1 MTPGLRRD
9 KTRPAHPLTGHTGTK
24 LALQRP
30 FIGTSGTKLAL
41 HTIKRQFWALF
52 RLRGEYSHARSLTK
66 QSRAKIVTHRAR
78 QHKRS
83 KETSPLR
90 EVLRAVVKHFSP
102 TRVHKSHFWP
112 FSTEQGRCFFHCG
125 CMPGTGAVRWGDI
138 SFRTSPRRPIE
149 PPILTRRTRDQQTG
163 GTGVMGTEGHGRG
176 AGGRQHGQNKH
187 TRPKPHPI
195 GGHRVACGARPRCR
209 RAAAWPGQTTSQ
221 RTEQHQRPGS
231 TGVEGAGGTGGHGR
245 GAGGRRHGQNKHTRP
260 KPHPIGG
267 RRGACGAR
275 PRCRWAAAGPGRA
288 SSRRAQPHTATR
300 RRRCGGRRRDR
311 RVRPRCRWAAAGRG
325 RASRSTT
332 PSRQAR
338 VWRSRGRAAAHRHTQ
353 RPGPSRQATRRPE
366 HPWVHKQRRRSGG
379 SASGTATTGGRKA
392 YSPRNALI
400 AGISR
405 TACTRPAR

>member
-1 MTPGLRRD
+1 MTRGLRRD
-9 KTRPAHPLTGHTGTK
+9 KTRPAHLLTGHTGTK
-24 LALQRP
+24 LTLHRP

-52 RLRGEYSHARSLTK
+52 RLQGEYSHARSLTK

-102 TRVHKSHFWP
+102 TRVHKSQFWP
-112 FSTEQGRCFFHCG
+112 FSTEQGRYFFHCG
-125 CMPGTGAVRWGDI
+125 CMPGTGAIRWGDI
-138 SFRTSPRRPIE
+138 SFRTRPRRPIE
-149 PPILTRRTRDQQTG
+149 PPILTHRSRDQQTG
-163 GTGVMGTEGHGRG
+163 GTGVMGTEGHGRGRG

-209 RAAAWPGQTTSQ
+209 RAAA
-221 RTEQHQRPGS
+221 
-231 TGVEGAGGTGGHGR
+231 
-245 GAGGRRHGQNKHTRP
+245 
-260 KPHPIGG
+260 
-267 RRGACGAR
+267 
-275 PRCRWAAAGPGRA
+275 GP
-288 SSRRAQPHTATR
+288 
-300 RRRCGGRRRDR
+300 
-311 RVRPRCRWAAAGRG
+311 G

-332 PSRQAR
+332 PSRRLACGDLAGGPPPTGTHSGPALQGRPHGARNTRGSTSNAGDQA
-338 VWRSRGRAAAHRHTQ
+338 GPQAAPPQRAEGN
-353 RPGPSRQATRRPE
+353 P
-366 HPWVHKQRRRSGG
+366 
-379 SASGTATTGGRKA
+379 

>member
-1 MTPGLRRD
+1 MFLSLRM
-9 KTRPAHPLTGHTGTK
+9 
-24 LALQRP
+24 
-30 FIGTSGTKLAL
+30 
-41 HTIKRQFWALF
+41 
-52 RLRGEYSHARSLTK
+52 HARHWSN
-66 QSRAKIVTHRAR
+66 
-78 QHKRS
+78 
-83 KETSPLR
+83 PL
-90 EVLRAVVKHFSP
+90 
-102 TRVHKSHFWP
+102 
-112 FSTEQGRCFFHCG
+112 GRCFFHCG

-209 RAAAWPGQTTSQ
+209 RAAAGPGQTTGQ

-245 GAGGRRHGQNKHTRP
+245 
-260 KPHPIGG
+260 
-267 RRGACGAR
+267 
-275 PRCRWAAAGPGRA
+275 
-288 SSRRAQPHTATR
+288 
-300 RRRCGGRRRDR
+300 
-311 RVRPRCRWAAAGRG
+311 
-325 RASRSTT
+325 ASRSTT
-332 PSRQAR
+332 PSLQAR
-338 VWRSRGRAAAHRHTQ
+338 VWRSRGR
-353 RPGPSRQATRRPE
+353 PGPPAPGTSAGPQATTRGNKRRVGGQAGRRPEIRRRPE
-366 HPWVHKQRRRSGG
+366 HQQCH
-379 SASGTATTGGRKA
+379 TATTCSTNGERAGRRPPAHTAARPFKAGHTAPGNQVAPGTPAALNELRHRKRKA

>member
-1 MTPGLRRD
+1 MTQGLRRD
-9 KTRPAHPLTGHTGTK
+9 KTRPAHLLTGHT
-24 LALQRP
+24 
-30 FIGTSGTKLAL
+30 GTKLAL
-41 HTIKRQFWALF
+41 HTIKRQCWALF

-102 TRVHKSHFWP
+102 TRVHKSQFWP

-187 TRPKPHPI
+187 THLKPHPI
-195 GGHRVACGARPRCR
+195 GAHRVACGARPRCR
-209 RAAAWPGQTTSQ
+209 RAAAGPDQTTSQ

-245 GAGGRRHGQNKHTRP
+245 GAGGRRQSQRAQAPQAPPDWRPPRGLRGQAAVPVGGSMARTSTRAP

-267 RRGACGAR
+267 HRVACGAR
-275 PRCRWAAAGPGRA
+275 PRCRWAAAGP
-288 SSRRAQPHTATR
+288 
-300 RRRCGGRRRDR
+300 
-311 RVRPRCRWAAAGRG
+311 G

-338 VWRSRGRAAAHRHTQ
+338 VWRSRGRAAAHGRTQ
-353 RPGPSRQATRRPE
+353 RPGPKNTRGARNT
-366 HPWVHKQRRRSGG
+366 
-379 SASGTATTGGRKA
+379 SGTQRAPPQEKET
-392 YSPRNALI
+392 P
-400 AGISR
+400 
-405 TACTRPAR
+405 TAPGTP

>member
-1 MTPGLRRD
+1 MTQGLRRD
-9 KTRPAHPLTGHTGTK
+9 KTRPAHLLTGHTGTK
-24 LALQRP
+24 LTLQRP

-102 TRVHKSHFWP
+102 TRVHKSQFWP

-125 CMPGTGAVRWGDI
+125 CMPGTGAIRWGDI
-138 SFRTSPRRPIE
+138 SFRTRPRRPIE
-149 PPILTRRTRDQQTG
+149 PPILTHRTRDQQTG

-209 RAAAWPGQTTSQ
+209 RAAAWPEQAHAPQAPPDWRPPRGLRGQAAV
-221 RTEQHQRPGS
+221 P
-231 TGVEGAGGTGGHGR
+231 EG
-245 GAGGRRHGQNKHTRP
+245 GGRARAGLEIDHSEPSGSRVA
-260 KPHPIGG
+260 ISRAG
-267 RRGACGAR
+267 RRPPA
-275 PRCRWAAAGPGRA
+275 
-288 SSRRAQPHTATR
+288 HTAASPIKAGHTAP
-300 RRRCGGRRRDR
+300 GTPVGPQATPEIR
-311 RVRPRCRWAAAGRG
+311 RVRKR
-325 RASRSTT
+325 
-332 PSRQAR
+332 
-338 VWRSRGRAAAHRHTQ
+338 HRHN
-353 RPGPSRQATRRPE
+353 
-366 HPWVHKQRRRSGG
+366 
-379 SASGTATTGGRKA
+379 GRKET
-392 YSPRNALI
+392 P
-400 AGISR
+400 
-405 TACTRPAR
+405 TAPGTP

>member
-1 MTPGLRRD
+1 MTQGLRRD
-9 KTRPAHPLTGHTGTK
+9 KTRPAHLLTGHTGTK
-24 LALQRP
+24 LTLQRP

-102 TRVHKSHFWP
+102 TRVHKSQFWP

-209 RAAAWPGQTTSQ
+209 RAAAGPGQTTSQ
-221 RTEQHQRPGS
+221 RTEQHQRPGT

-245 GAGGRRHGQNKHTRP
+245 GAGGRRRGPAGLRADAPSHTQQHGAAGVEGAGGTGGSGRGA
-260 KPHPIGG
+260 GG
-267 RRGACGAR
+267 RRQGQGGPRDRPLRAAGSRVAISRAGRRPPAHTAAR
-275 PRCRWAAAGPGRA
+275 PFKAGL
-288 SSRRAQPHTATR
+288 RRPEIR
-300 RRRCGGRRRDR
+300 
-311 RVRPRCRWAAAGRG
+311 
-325 RASRSTT
+325 
-332 PSRQAR
+332 
-338 VWRSRGRAAAHRHTQ
+338 
-353 RPGPSRQATRRPE
+353 RRPE
-366 HPWVHKQRRRSGG
+366 HQRHSTSPATGKG
-379 SASGTATTGGRKA
+379 KPTAPGT
-392 YSPRNALI
+392 P
-400 AGISR
+400 
-405 TACTRPAR
+405 

>member
-9 KTRPAHPLTGHTGTK
+9 KTRPAHLLTGHTGTK
-24 LALQRP
+24 LALHRP

-52 RLRGEYSHARSLTK
+52 RLQGEYSHARSLTK

-102 TRVHKSHFWP
+102 TRVHKSQFWP
-112 FSTEQGRCFFHCG
+112 FSTEQGRYFFHCG
-125 CMPGTGAVRWGDI
+125 CMPGTGAIRWGDI
-138 SFRTSPRRPIE
+138 SFRTRPRRPIE
-149 PPILTRRTRDQQTG
+149 PPILTHRSRDQQTG
-163 GTGVMGTEGHGRG
+163 GTGVMGTEGHGRGRG

-209 RAAAWPGQTTSQ
+209 RAAAGPGQTTSQ
-221 RTEQHQRPGS
+221 RTEQHQRPGT
-231 TGVEGAGGTGGHGR
+231 TGVEATAWPAGPGR
-245 GAGGRRHGQNKHTRP
+245 GAGGRQHGQGKQQANAPSNISDLAPLVWRAPEGPEGTAAVPEGGGRARAGLEIDHSEPSGSRVAISRAGRRPRAHTAARP
-260 KPHPIGG
+260 KKH
-267 RRGACGAR
+267 
-275 PRCRWAAAGPGRA
+275 
-288 SSRRAQPHTATR
+288 
-300 RRRCGGRRRDR
+300 
-311 RVRPRCRWAAAGRG
+311 
-325 RASRSTT
+325 
-332 PSRQAR
+332 
-338 VWRSRGRAAAHRHTQ
+338 
-353 RPGPSRQATRRPE
+353 TRRPE
-366 HPWVHKQRRRSGG
+366 HQRHST
-379 SASGTATTGGRKA
+379 SPATGKGNP